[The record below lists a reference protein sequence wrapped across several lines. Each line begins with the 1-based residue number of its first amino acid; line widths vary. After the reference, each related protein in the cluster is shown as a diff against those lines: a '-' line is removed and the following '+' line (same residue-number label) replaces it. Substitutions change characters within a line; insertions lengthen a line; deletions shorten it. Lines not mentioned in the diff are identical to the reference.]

1 MAGISIHAPRKG
13 SDQDMDNEVFGY
25 QISIHAPRKGS
36 DFDLKEQYPDSL

>member
-1 MAGISIHAPRKG
+1 
-13 SDQDMDNEVFGY
+13 MDNEVFGY